1 VRYVIMSNIKI
12 YLKPKEE
19 FRLLNGENFVYSNE
33 IERFEGELLSG
44 QIASV
49 YSSKNTFIGKGFL
62 NTNSKIFVR
71 LLTRKDIIIDSN
83 FYKDRIDAAY
93 RSRLDLGFSNAYRL
107 FFSEADG
114 IPGLIIDKYD
124 NYLVIQI
131 SSYGVDQI
139 KQVIVDILINLLKPI
154 GIYERSDLSS
164 RKKEG
169 LEQFKGILY
178 GDVPDEII
186 MMENHIK
193 LYVDVKNGQKTG
205 TFLDQKQNHHAIK
218 PYVNNKEVLDCFSHI
233 GGFALHA
240 ASFGAKSVLALD
252 ISKDATENIMRN
264 AKLND
269 FNTIE
274 TKVCD
279 VFDELRSY
287 VKEKRQFD
295 VIVLDPPAFAKKKD
309 DMRKAYQGYK
319 EINLQAMKILRPGGY
334 LITCSCSHY
343 MYPDTFLEML
353 SDATLDSK
361 RKVQMIDFRIQD
373 SDHPVLF
380 SSDASLYLKY
390 VVLRISDYI

>member
-1 VRYVIMSNIKI
+1 MSNIKI
-12 YLKPKEE
+12 YLNPKEE
-19 FRLLNGENFVYSNE
+19 YRLLNGENFVYSNE

-44 QIASV
+44 EIASV
-49 YSSKNTFIGKGFL
+49 YSSRNIFIGKGFL

-71 LLTRKDIIIDSN
+71 LLTRKDINIDQN
-83 FYKDRIDAAY
+83 FYKERIESAY
-93 RSRLDLGFSNAYRL
+93 FSRLDLGFSNAYRL

-124 NYLVIQI
+124 DYLVVQI
-131 SSYGVDQI
+131 SSYGVEQI
-139 KQVIVDILINLLKPI
+139 KQVIVNVLVSLLKPK
-154 GIYERSDLSS
+154 GIYERSDLAS

-169 LEQFKGILY
+169 LEQIKGVLY
-178 GDVPDEII
+178 GAVPDEII

-218 PYVNNKEVLDCFSHI
+218 AYVKNKEVLDCFSHI

-279 VFDELRSY
+279 VFDELRLY

-319 EINLQAMKILRPGGY
+319 EINLQAMKLLRPGGY

-373 SDHPVLF
+373 ADHPVLF